1 MVKDCPRFVL
11 TQKEGA
17 ILYHIKEML
26 GFGTVRKYGNIYRYI
41 VTDQTNIF
49 LLTYLFNG
57 NLVLTHRQSQLTKW
71 ILALPSYPYGS
82 VRKSNSLTVI
92 STLIKPSLK
101 DAWLSGFT
109 DAEGCFNVNI
119 KKRVKTVTGFR
130 VSLRFTLDQKN
141 AQSTLINIR
150 DVFGFGQV
158 NLRKETN
165 NVFRYSNDSFKGL
178 NLVQNYFLVYPLK
191 TKKALSF
198 TN

>member
-1 MVKDCPRFVL
+1 
-11 TQKEGA
+11 
-17 ILYHIKEML
+17 ML

-49 LLTYLFNG
+49 LLTSLFNG
-57 NLVLTHRQSQLTKW
+57 NLVLNHRQSQLTKW

-82 VRKSNSLTVI
+82 IQAPRRESNSLTVN

-150 DVFGFGQV
+150 DVFGYGQV

-178 NLVQNYFLVYPLK
+178 NLVLNYFLIYPLK
-191 TKKALSF
+191 TKKSLSF